1 VCWQFCMATSKSE
14 DRQLG
19 GDWRAGDDVYK
30 HKLTT
35 RQETLRRF
43 PRSDDMNETTVTA
56 LDGRPVTGS
65 RLPSGTRPADQLPL
79 PTVSVPTSSDDMW
92 SNVSP
97 ANDNDTSSVK
107 SDSRPPSAAVP
118 ARLPALNICQ
128 SSKNDFKTVVENDTP
143 RAAHELGSV
152 ESIRMEGGSHSGKLA
167 NIDGASAWSRE
178 TIDNKTERPLEAIPP
193 EAAKDGNDD
202 HEDRRE
208 TESTNYEAAS
218 SEHVDNTQ
226 TSTSTNSAQHD
237 EEVELAKT
245 VHDDTDVVRTH
256 EDDVAVPAENIQT
269 YEDSSPNELR
279 EQPKDMEVET
289 AEEQSQVPGEND
301 SGVNVEDVHND
312 EPTTAE
318 QDITQVPETTSAVP
332 ATETRPVDT
341 MSSHD
346 GDRNSLNVTPS
357 NDYSM
362 LSPSKQLNTR
372 GQFGDLDDGDRLS
385 IPKSPNETNSGHRRN
400 SSLDARDSK
409 QLRHSD
415 EGLAR
420 NTDQNKPRL
429 LALAQKGE
437 WSVLDQILRAMERS
451 SFYEVNLADEV

>member
-1 VCWQFCMATSKSE
+1 
-14 DRQLG
+14 
-19 GDWRAGDDVYK
+19 
-30 HKLTT
+30 
-35 RQETLRRF
+35 
-43 PRSDDMNETTVTA
+43 
-56 LDGRPVTGS
+56 
-65 RLPSGTRPADQLPL
+65 
-79 PTVSVPTSSDDMW
+79 
-92 SNVSP
+92 
-97 ANDNDTSSVK
+97 
-107 SDSRPPSAAVP
+107 
-118 ARLPALNICQ
+118 
-128 SSKNDFKTVVENDTP
+128 
-143 RAAHELGSV
+143 
-152 ESIRMEGGSHSGKLA
+152 
-167 NIDGASAWSRE
+167 
-178 TIDNKTERPLEAIPP
+178 
-193 EAAKDGNDD
+193 
-202 HEDRRE
+202 
-208 TESTNYEAAS
+208 
-218 SEHVDNTQ
+218 
-226 TSTSTNSAQHD
+226 
-237 EEVELAKT
+237 
-245 VHDDTDVVRTH
+245 
-256 EDDVAVPAENIQT
+256 
-269 YEDSSPNELR
+269 
-279 EQPKDMEVET
+279 MEVET